1 MKNSLLIQLLV
12 CFLSLTTGAL
22 YAQHSVTKIWTTDST
37 LAVPESVLY
46 DGQAKLLYTSLING
60 KSDSADGN
68 GQIAKVDLDG
78 KIINAN
84 WVTGLDAPK
93 GLGKFGN
100 TLYAADVTQVDV
112 IDIPSA
118 KLIKRI
124 PVPGA
129 LFLNDI
135 TVDAKGVVFVS
146 DTRTGKIHRIE
157 NGNVT
162 DYLSNLKN
170 PNGLLAVNDGLCVL
184 ASGTLYKV
192 DANKRLNIITNG
204 MDESTDG
211 VEQVAE
217 GDYIVSCWNG
227 IVYYVKQNGIKETLF
242 DTREQ
247 KLSSADIGYDAQNKI
262 IYVPTFFGKTI
273 VAYQLK

>member
-1 MKNSLLIQLLV
+1 MKNSLFIQLLI
-12 CFLSLTTGAL
+12 CLLSLTSGAL
-22 YAQHSVTKIWTTDST
+22 YAQHSVTKIWSTDST

-46 DGQAKLLYTSLING
+46 DAQAKLLYTSLING
-60 KSDSADGN
+60 NSDSADGN
-68 GQIAKVDLDG
+68 GQIATVDLDG

-100 TLYAADVTQVDV
+100 TLYAADLTQVDV

-118 KLIKRI
+118 KMIKRI

-129 LFLNDI
+129 IFLNDI

-146 DTRTGKIHRIE
+146 DTKTGKVHRIE
-157 NGNVT
+157 NGTAT

-170 PNGLLAVNDGLCVL
+170 PNGLLAVNNDLYVL

-192 DANKRLNIITNG
+192 NANKKLNIITNG

-211 VEQVAE
+211 VEQVTE
-217 GDYIVSCWNG
+217 DGFIVSCWNG

-242 DTREQ
+242 DTRAQ
-247 KLSSADIGYDAQNKI
+247 KISSADIGYDVQNKI
-262 IYVPTFFGKTI
+262 IYVPTFFGKSI